1 MRKLV
6 LGIIAIGLA
15 QFAFINYLG
24 LDDPTELA
32 AAPADT
38 RYAAENEL
46 SQPAEEYVSDTV
58 TDGPAAEDEIYPDIE
73 PEAEMAPRL
82 HSAGQRRLRSA
93 RHGNV
98 RPAARRDL
106 VRESSDADF
115 QTVVIRYHTGAK
127 RSDCGSEDI
136 ARPRNRSLTAEST
149 PVVNRPWQ
157 VITTSATKFN

>member
-38 RYAAENEL
+38 RYAAEIEL
-46 SQPAEEYVSDTV
+46 PAELPADHADTA
-58 TDGPAAEDEIYPDIE
+58 TDSQAVEDGVFPEMDAE
-73 PEAEMAPRL
+73 PERTPRV
-82 HSAGQRRLRSA
+82 HSIGQRRSRPLRQ
-93 RHGNV
+93 GGV
-98 RPAARRDL
+98 RTAMQRDL

-115 QTVVIRYHTGAK
+115 ETVVIRYHTGAK
-127 RSDCGSEDI
+127 RSGCGSEDV
-136 ARPRNRSLTAEST
+136 ARPKSRSLTAESS
-149 PVVNRPWQ
+149 PVANRPWQ
-157 VITTSATKFN
+157 VITTSATRFN